1 MYLVAGHFKFK
12 EDGSRRAIELMNT
25 IVKIGREETG
35 IHHYSFYP
43 SPDEKHGYFLFEEWD
58 SKELHDRH
66 FESEEMQ
73 VLVPEFFDLLARPPD
88 ISYFDATL
96 VSNL

>member
-25 IVKIGREETG
+25 IVKIGHEETG

-43 SPDEKHGYFLFEEWD
+43 TPDEKHGYFLFEEWD
-58 SKELHDRH
+58 SKELHDKH
-66 FESEEMQ
+66 FYLF
-73 VLVPEFFDLLARPPD
+73 V
-88 ISYFDATL
+88 YFL
-96 VSNL
+96 